1 MDSGMTKQYDISVL
15 ESSPTYI
22 AELLRQHDIVRETC
36 VPCIVTAYNPDNKT
50 VDVMPLPSHTRDD
63 GGKIEEIKRTEL
75 HGIHL
80 LSFSHGGFVI
90 DIPVFVGDTGYV
102 IACDRSC
109 KKIIESNA
117 TRLYKDDA
125 EHELN
130 KGAGV
135 PDDCSLTL
143 FSSGFF
149 IPCSWASGKESKDN
163 ADERGNLVIKGIGK
177 SVGDKNWQR
186 VIFKND
192 GSITI
197 EVSDRKITINKDGIN
212 FEGKT
217 DAKISLLTGLRYDI
231 DSHQIQSKSIPAE
244 RCGNIFVNVG
254 EESEWEMIEGGQAVP
269 ASERN

>member
-1 MDSGMTKQYDISVL
+1 MDSSAVKQYDMSVL

-22 AELLRQHDIVRETC
+22 AELIRQHDIVRETC
-36 VPCIVTAYNPDNKT
+36 IPCIVTAYDPDNHT
-50 VDVMPLPSHTRDD
+50 VDVAPLPNHTRDS
-63 GGKIEEIKRTEL
+63 GKEIEEIKRTEL
-75 HGIHL
+75 HGIRL
-80 LSFSHGGFVI
+80 LSFSHGGFVV
-90 DIPVFVGDTGYV
+90 DAPVFVGDTGYV

-109 KKIIESNA
+109 KKIIESNS
-117 TRLYKDDA
+117 TRLYEDDA

-130 KGAGV
+130 KGTGV

-149 IPCSWASGKESKDN
+149 IPCSWASSEESEDN

-177 SVGDKNWQR
+177 SADDENWQR

-197 EVSDRKITINKDGIN
+197 EVYDRKITINKDGIN

-217 DAKISLLTGLRYDI
+217 DAKVSLLTELRYDI
-231 DSHQIQSKSIPAE
+231 GSHQIQSKSIPAE

-254 EESEWEMIEGGQAVP
+254 EESDWEMIEGGQAVP
-269 ASERN
+269 VSESN